1 MTCLCRNV
9 LRNKVV
15 MLFYF
20 GKVFRKSEAFENY
33 FDTINTRCHNNFL
46 NMRMNFNFNNKC

>member
-15 MLFYF
+15 MLFYL
-20 GKVFRKSEAFENY
+20 GKVFRKSEASWDY
-33 FDTINTRCHNNFL
+33 FDTI
-46 NMRMNFNFNNKC
+46 KE